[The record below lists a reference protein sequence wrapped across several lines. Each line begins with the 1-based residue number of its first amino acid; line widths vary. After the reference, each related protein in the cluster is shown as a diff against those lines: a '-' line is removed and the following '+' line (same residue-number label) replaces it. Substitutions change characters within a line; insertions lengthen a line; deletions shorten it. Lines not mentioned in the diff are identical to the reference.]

1 VSSPC
6 SQTST
11 CSPIVNNKE
20 LVEEQLKFSNT
31 TIKSIIWA
39 STMRRESFRNL
50 TLATLL
56 IHSSTLMMISV
67 LYSSPQI
74 LLSFID

>member
-11 CSPIVNNKE
+11 CSPILNNKVQ
-20 LVEEQLKFSNT
+20 VEGQLKFSNT

-39 STMRRESFRNL
+39 STMRKEPFQNL
-50 TLATLL
+50 TIATLL
-56 IHSSTLMMISV
+56 IHSSTLMMTLV

-74 LLSFID
+74 LLSFIY